1 MISVEDARERI
12 LGFFSQLDTEERA
25 ISDALGQ
32 VITEDIVGRFDVPP
46 WDNSAMDGYALR
58 SADIKDTHPDAPVTL
73 SVIGSIAAGEV
84 PTQSVKQGAAI
95 RIMTGAP
102 VPEGSDAVVPF
113 EDTDE
118 GEREMGGQ
126 TPDEISVRIAV
137 PTGGN
142 VRPAGGDIAAGE
154 TVIEAGTV
162 LRASEIGVLAS
173 LGFGTVKVIRR
184 PVAAILATG
193 NELIEPSEPYQPGK
207 IYNSNS
213 YGVEAAVRAAGGIP
227 KRLGIARDTVES
239 ISAALQEGMAGADV
253 VISTAGVSKGDYDL
267 VKDVLAQHGRIEL
280 WSVRMRPA
288 KPLAFGMLSED
299 GGRQVPM
306 LGLPGNPVSSL
317 VRLRAAG
324 AAGCL
329 QDDGAGRF
337 RASDGAGRAGRADP
351 QPRRATCLRQGNR
364 HQAKRYVLRPTDRR
378 AKLERPHL
386 HVPRQRACHMPRRRT
401 DQRGRRGRHRADD
414 RLAGVGVLDTAGVSS
429 HSHERR
435 PFPKLPAQSVIPS
448 AARNLVP
455 IPYDFGSLLKA
466 PSP

>member
-12 LGFFSQLDTEERA
+12 LGFFSQLGTEERA

-32 VITEDIVGRFDVPP
+32 VLTEDIVGKFDVPP
-46 WDNSAMDGYALR
+46 WDNSAMDGYALQAPDI
-58 SADIKDTHPDAPVTL
+58 ADAHPDAPVTL
-73 SVIGSIAAGEV
+73 DVIGSIAAGDV
-84 PTQSVKQGAAI
+84 PSQSVKQGAAI

-102 VPEGSDAVVPF
+102 LPDGADAVVPF

-118 GEREMGGQ
+118 GERGMGGR
-126 TPDEISVRIAV
+126 TPDEISVRIPV
-137 PTGGN
+137 PPGGN
-142 VRPAGGDIAAGE
+142 VRPAGGDIASGT

-213 YGVEAAVRAAGGIP
+213 YGVAAAVHAAGGIP

-239 ISAALQEGMAGADV
+239 ISGALQEGMAEADV

-299 GGRQVPM
+299 SGRQVPL

-317 VRLRAAG
+317 VAFEQL
-324 AAGCL
+324 
-329 QDDGAGRF
+329 GRP
-337 RASDGAGRAGRADP
+337 ALYKMMGRGDFE
-351 QPRRATCLRQGNR
+351 
-364 HQAKRYVLRPTDRR
+364 RPTVQAVLEEPIHNYDARR
-378 AKLERPHL
+378 VYA
-386 HVPRQRACHMPRRRT
+386 RAIVTKRNGTYYARLTGEQGSNVLTSMSRANGLAICPEDDPIKEAGEVVTVQMT
-401 DQRGRRGRHRADD
+401 DWP
-414 RLAGVGVLDTAGVSS
+414 
-429 HSHERR
+429 E
-435 PFPKLPAQSVIPS
+435 SV
-448 AARNLVP
+448 
-455 IPYDFGSLLKA
+455 F
-466 PSP
+466 

>member
-12 LGFFSQLDTEERA
+12 LGFFSQLGTEERA

-32 VITEDIVGRFDVPP
+32 VLTEDIVGKFDVPP
-46 WDNSAMDGYALR
+46 WDNSAMDGYALQ
-58 SADIKDTHPDAPVTL
+58 APDIEDAHPDAPVTL
-73 SVIGSIAAGEV
+73 DVIGSIAAGDV
-84 PTQSVKQGAAI
+84 PTQSVRQGAAI

-102 VPEGSDAVVPF
+102 LPDGADAVVPF

-118 GEREMGGQ
+118 GERGMGGR
-126 TPDEISVRIAV
+126 TPDEISVRIPV
-137 PTGGN
+137 PPGGN
-142 VRPAGGDIAAGE
+142 VRPAGGDIAAGA

-173 LGFGTVKVIRR
+173 LGFGTVKVIRQ

-213 YGVEAAVRAAGGIP
+213 YGVAAAVRAAGGIP

-239 ISAALQEGMAGADV
+239 ISAALQEGMAEADV

-288 KPLAFGMLSED
+288 KPLAFGMLSGD
-299 GGRQVPM
+299 DGRQVPL

-317 VRLRAAG
+317 VAFEQL
-324 AAGCL
+324 
-329 QDDGAGRF
+329 GRPALYKMMG
-337 RASDGAGRAGRADP
+337 RSDFE
-351 QPRRATCLRQGNR
+351 
-364 HQAKRYVLRPTDRR
+364 RPTVQAVLEEPIHNYDARR
-378 AKLERPHL
+378 VYA
-386 HVPRQRACHMPRRRT
+386 RAIVTKKNGTYYARLTGEQSSNVLTSMSRANGLAICPEDDPIKEVGEVVTVQMT
-401 DQRGRRGRHRADD
+401 DWP
-414 RLAGVGVLDTAGVSS
+414 
-429 HSHERR
+429 E
-435 PFPKLPAQSVIPS
+435 SV
-448 AARNLVP
+448 
-455 IPYDFGSLLKA
+455 F
-466 PSP
+466 

>member
-12 LGFFSQLDTEERA
+12 LGFFSQLGTEERA

-32 VITEDIVGRFDVPP
+32 VIIEDIVGPFDVPP

-58 SADIKDTHPDAPVTL
+58 AGDIDNAHPDAPVTL
-73 SVIGSIAAGEV
+73 KVIGSIAAGEM
-84 PTQSVKQGAAI
+84 PSESVKQGAAI

-102 VPEGSDAVVPF
+102 LPDGADAVVPF

-118 GEREMGGQ
+118 GERGMGGQ
-126 TPDEISVRIAV
+126 TPNEISVRIPV
-137 PTGGN
+137 PPGGN
-142 VRPAGGDIAAGE
+142 IRPAGGDISAGE
-154 TVIEAGTV
+154 TVIEAGAV

-193 NELIEPSEPYQPGK
+193 NELIEPTEPYQPGK

-213 YGVEAAVRAAGGIP
+213 YGVEAAVHAAGGIP

-239 ISAALQEGMAGADV
+239 ISSALQKGMAEADV

-299 GGRQVPM
+299 GGRQIPL

-317 VRLRAAG
+317 VAFEQL
-324 AAGCL
+324 
-329 QDDGAGRF
+329 GRP
-337 RASDGAGRAGRADP
+337 AIYKMMGRNDFE
-351 QPRRATCLRQGNR
+351 
-364 HQAKRYVLRPTDRR
+364 RPTVQAVLEEPIHNHDARR
-378 AKLERPHL
+378 VYA
-386 HVPRQRACHMPRRRT
+386 RAIVTKRNGTYYARLTGEQGSNVLTSMSRANGLAICPEDDPVKEAGEVVTVQMT
-401 DQRGRRGRHRADD
+401 DWP
-414 RLAGVGVLDTAGVSS
+414 
-429 HSHERR
+429 E
-435 PFPKLPAQSVIPS
+435 SV
-448 AARNLVP
+448 
-455 IPYDFGSLLKA
+455 F
-466 PSP
+466 

>member
-1 MISVEDARERI
+1 MHKHREHLHGHRHADMISVEDARERI
-12 LGFFSQLDTEERA
+12 LGFFARLDTEERA

-32 VITEDIVGRFDVPP
+32 VLTEDIVGRFDVPP

-58 SADIKDTHPDAPVTL
+58 AEDIEGAIPDTPVTL
-73 SVIGSIAAGEV
+73 KVTGSIAAGEL
-84 PTQSVKQGAAI
+84 PTESVRRGAAI

-102 VPEGSDAVVPF
+102 VPDGADAVVPF

-118 GEREMGGQ
+118 GERGMGGQ

-137 PTGGN
+137 PTSGN
-142 VRPAGGDIAAGE
+142 IRPAGGDIAAGE

-213 YGVEAAVRAAGGIP
+213 YGVAAAVHAAGGLP

-267 VKDVLAQHGRIEL
+267 VKDVLAQHGTIEL

-288 KPLAFGMLSED
+288 KPLAFGMLS
-299 GGRQVPM
+299 GGRRQAGAPAGPSGEPRK
-306 LGLPGNPVSSL
+306 LAR
-317 VRLRAAG
+317 RLRAVG
-324 AAGCL
+324 AARAVYKMMGR
-329 QDDGAGRF
+329 DDF
-337 RASDGAGRAGRADP
+337 E
-351 QPRRATCLRQGNR
+351 
-364 HQAKRYVLRPTDRR
+364 RPTVQAVLEEPIHNHDSRR
-378 AKLERPHL
+378 VYARVVVTRRNGTYYARLTGEQGSNVL
-386 HVPRQRACHMPRRRT
+386 TSMSRANGLAICP
-401 DQRGRRGRHRADD
+401 DD
-414 RLAGVGVLDTAGVSS
+414 EPIKEAGEVVTVQMIDWP
-429 HSHERR
+429 E
-435 PFPKLPAQSVIPS
+435 SV
-448 AARNLVP
+448 
-455 IPYDFGSLLKA
+455 F
-466 PSP
+466 

>member
-12 LGFFSQLDTEERA
+12 LGFFARLDTEEQA

-84 PTQSVKQGAAI
+84 PKQSVQAGAAI

-118 GEREMGGQ
+118 GERGMGGR
-126 TPDEISVRIAV
+126 TPNEISVRIPV
-137 PTGGN
+137 PPGGN

-193 NELIEPSEPYQPGK
+193 NELIEPTEPYRPGK

-317 VRLRAAG
+317 VAFEQL
-324 AAGCL
+324 
-329 QDDGAGRF
+329 GRP
-337 RASDGAGRAGRADP
+337 AIYKMMGRNDFE
-351 QPRRATCLRQGNR
+351 
-364 HQAKRYVLRPTDRR
+364 RPTVQAVLEEPIHNHDSRR
-378 AKLERPHL
+378 VYA
-386 HVPRQRACHMPRRRT
+386 RAIVTKRNGKYYARLTGEQSSNVLTSMSRANGLAICPEDDPIKEAGEVVTVQMT
-401 DQRGRRGRHRADD
+401 DWP
-414 RLAGVGVLDTAGVSS
+414 
-429 HSHERR
+429 E
-435 PFPKLPAQSVIPS
+435 SV
-448 AARNLVP
+448 
-455 IPYDFGSLLKA
+455 F
-466 PSP
+466 

>member
-12 LGFFSQLDTEERA
+12 LGFFSQLGTEERA

-32 VITEDIVGRFDVPP
+32 VLTEDIVGKFDVPP
-46 WDNSAMDGYALR
+46 WDNSAMDGYALQAPDI
-58 SADIKDTHPDAPVTL
+58 ADAHPDAPVTL
-73 SVIGSIAAGEV
+73 DVIGSIAAGDV
-84 PTQSVKQGAAI
+84 PSQSVKQGAAI

-102 VPEGSDAVVPF
+102 LPDGADAVVPF

-118 GEREMGGQ
+118 GERGMGGQ
-126 TPDEISVRIAV
+126 TPDEISVRIPV
-137 PTGGN
+137 PPGGN
-142 VRPAGGDIAAGE
+142 VRPAGGDIAAGT

-193 NELIEPSEPYQPGK
+193 NELIEPSEPYRPGK

-213 YGVEAAVRAAGGIP
+213 YGVAAAVHSAGGIP

-239 ISAALQEGMAGADV
+239 ISAALQEGMAKADV

-288 KPLAFGMLSED
+288 KPLAFGMLSGD
-299 GGRQVPM
+299 DGRQVPL

-317 VRLRAAG
+317 VAFEQL
-324 AAGCL
+324 
-329 QDDGAGRF
+329 GRP
-337 RASDGAGRAGRADP
+337 ALYKMMGRGDFE
-351 QPRRATCLRQGNR
+351 
-364 HQAKRYVLRPTDRR
+364 RPTVQAVLEEPIHNYDARR
-378 AKLERPHL
+378 VYARAIVTKQNGTYYARLTGEQGSNVLTSMSRANGLAICLEDDPIKEAGE
-386 HVPRQRACHMPRRRT
+386 VVTVQMT
-401 DQRGRRGRHRADD
+401 DWP
-414 RLAGVGVLDTAGVSS
+414 
-429 HSHERR
+429 E
-435 PFPKLPAQSVIPS
+435 SV
-448 AARNLVP
+448 
-455 IPYDFGSLLKA
+455 F
-466 PSP
+466 

>member
-12 LGFFSQLDTEERA
+12 LGFFSQLDTEERT

-32 VITEDIVGRFDVPP
+32 VLTEDIVGKFDVPP
-46 WDNSAMDGYALR
+46 WDNSAMDGYALQ
-58 SADIKDTHPDAPVTL
+58 APDIEDAHPDAPVTL
-73 SVIGSIAAGEV
+73 DVIGSIAAGDV
-84 PTQSVKQGAAI
+84 PSQNVRQGTAI

-102 VPEGSDAVVPF
+102 VPDGADAVVPF

-118 GEREMGGQ
+118 GERGMDGQ
-126 TPDEISVRIAV
+126 TPDEISVGIPV
-137 PTGGN
+137 PQGGN
-142 VRPAGGDIAAGE
+142 VRPAGGDIAAGT

-173 LGFGTVKVIRR
+173 LGFGTVKVIRQ

-213 YGVEAAVRAAGGIP
+213 YGVAAAVRAAGGIP

-239 ISAALQEGMAGADV
+239 ISAAIWEGMAEADV

-288 KPLAFGMLSED
+288 KPLAFGMLS
-299 GGRQVPM
+299 GNGKQVPL

-317 VRLRAAG
+317 VAFEQL
-324 AAGCL
+324 
-329 QDDGAGRF
+329 GRP
-337 RASDGAGRAGRADP
+337 ALYKMMGRGDFE
-351 QPRRATCLRQGNR
+351 
-364 HQAKRYVLRPTDRR
+364 RPTVQAVLEEPIHNPDSRR
-378 AKLERPHL
+378 VYA
-386 HVPRQRACHMPRRRT
+386 RAIVSKRNGTYYARLTGEQGSNVLTSMSRANGLAICPEDDPIKEAGEVVTVQMT
-401 DQRGRRGRHRADD
+401 DWP
-414 RLAGVGVLDTAGVSS
+414 
-429 HSHERR
+429 E
-435 PFPKLPAQSVIPS
+435 SV
-448 AARNLVP
+448 
-455 IPYDFGSLLKA
+455 F
-466 PSP
+466 

>member
-12 LGFFSQLDTEERA
+12 LGFFSQLGTEERA

-32 VITEDIVGRFDVPP
+32 VLTEDIVGKFDVPP
-46 WDNSAMDGYALR
+46 WDNSAMDGYALQ
-58 SADIKDTHPDAPVTL
+58 APDIAEAHPDAPVTL
-73 SVIGSIAAGEV
+73 DVIGSIAAGDL
-84 PTQSVKQGAAI
+84 PSQSVRQGAAI

-102 VPEGSDAVVPF
+102 LPDGADAVVPF

-118 GEREMGGQ
+118 GERGMGGQ
-126 TPDEISVRIAV
+126 TPNEISVRIPV
-137 PTGGN
+137 PPGGN
-142 VRPAGGDIAAGE
+142 VRTAGGDIAAGA

-193 NELIEPSEPYQPGK
+193 NELIEPDEPYRPGK

-213 YGVEAAVRAAGGIP
+213 YGVAAAVHAAGGIP

-239 ISAALQEGMAGADV
+239 ISSALQQGMAEADV

-288 KPLAFGMLSED
+288 KPLAFGMLSGD
-299 GGRQVPM
+299 GKQVPL

-317 VRLRAAG
+317 VAFEQL
-324 AAGCL
+324 
-329 QDDGAGRF
+329 GRP
-337 RASDGAGRAGRADP
+337 ALYKMMGR
-351 QPRRATCLRQGNR
+351 GNFE
-364 HQAKRYVLRPTDRR
+364 RPTVQAVLEEPIHNHDARR
-378 AKLERPHL
+378 VYARAIVSKRNGTYYAKLTGEQSSNVL
-386 HVPRQRACHMPRRRT
+386 TSMSRANGLAICPEDDPIKEAGEVVTVQMT
-401 DQRGRRGRHRADD
+401 DWP
-414 RLAGVGVLDTAGVSS
+414 
-429 HSHERR
+429 E
-435 PFPKLPAQSVIPS
+435 SV
-448 AARNLVP
+448 
-455 IPYDFGSLLKA
+455 F
-466 PSP
+466 

>member
-12 LGFFSQLDTEERA
+12 LGFFSQLGTEERA

-32 VITEDIVGRFDVPP
+32 VLTEDIVGKFDVPP
-46 WDNSAMDGYALR
+46 WDNSAMDGYALQ
-58 SADIKDTHPDAPVTL
+58 APDIAEAHPDAPVTL
-73 SVIGSIAAGEV
+73 KVTGTIAAGDV
-84 PTQSVKQGAAI
+84 PTTSVLPGGAI

-102 VPEGSDAVVPF
+102 LPNGADAVVPF

-118 GEREMGGQ
+118 GERGMGGQ
-126 TPDEISVRIAV
+126 TPNEISVRIPV
-137 PTGGN
+137 PAGGN
-142 VRPAGGDIAAGE
+142 VRPAGGDIAAGT

-184 PVAAILATG
+184 PIAVILATG

-213 YGVEAAVRAAGGIP
+213 YGVAAAVHAAGGIP

-239 ISAALQEGMAGADV
+239 ISAALQQGMAEADV

-288 KPLAFGMLSED
+288 KPLAFGMLSGD
-299 GGRQVPM
+299 GGRQVPL

-317 VRLRAAG
+317 VAFEQL
-324 AAGCL
+324 
-329 QDDGAGRF
+329 GRP
-337 RASDGAGRAGRADP
+337 ALYKMMGRGDFE
-351 QPRRATCLRQGNR
+351 
-364 HQAKRYVLRPTDRR
+364 RPTVQAVLEEPIHNHDARR
-378 AKLERPHL
+378 VYARAIVTKRNGTYYAKLTGEQSSNVL
-386 HVPRQRACHMPRRRT
+386 TSMSRANGLAICPEDDPIKEAGEVVTVQMT
-401 DQRGRRGRHRADD
+401 DWP
-414 RLAGVGVLDTAGVSS
+414 
-429 HSHERR
+429 E
-435 PFPKLPAQSVIPS
+435 SV
-448 AARNLVP
+448 
-455 IPYDFGSLLKA
+455 F
-466 PSP
+466 

>member
-12 LGFFSQLDTEERA
+12 LGFFSQLGTEERA

-32 VITEDIVGRFDVPP
+32 VLTEDIVGKFDVPP
-46 WDNSAMDGYALR
+46 WDNSAMDGYALQAPDI
-58 SADIKDTHPDAPVTL
+58 ADAHPDAPVTL
-73 SVIGSIAAGEV
+73 DVIGSIAAGDV
-84 PTQSVKQGAAI
+84 PSQSVKQGAAI

-102 VPEGSDAVVPF
+102 LPDGADAVVPF

-118 GEREMGGQ
+118 GERGMGGR
-126 TPDEISVRIAV
+126 TPDEISVRIPV
-137 PTGGN
+137 PSGGN
-142 VRPAGGDIAAGE
+142 VRPAGGDIAAGT

-213 YGVEAAVRAAGGIP
+213 YGVAAAVRAAGGIP

-239 ISAALQEGMAGADV
+239 ISSALQEGMAEADV

-299 GGRQVPM
+299 GGRQVPL

-317 VRLRAAG
+317 VAFEQL
-324 AAGCL
+324 
-329 QDDGAGRF
+329 GRPALYKMMG
-337 RASDGAGRAGRADP
+337 RSDFE
-351 QPRRATCLRQGNR
+351 
-364 HQAKRYVLRPTDRR
+364 RPTVQAVLEEPIYNHDARR
-378 AKLERPHL
+378 VYA
-386 HVPRQRACHMPRRRT
+386 RAIVTKRNGTYYARLTGEQSSNVLTSMSRANGLAICPEDDPIKEAGEVVTVQMT
-401 DQRGRRGRHRADD
+401 DWP
-414 RLAGVGVLDTAGVSS
+414 
-429 HSHERR
+429 E
-435 PFPKLPAQSVIPS
+435 SV
-448 AARNLVP
+448 
-455 IPYDFGSLLKA
+455 F
-466 PSP
+466 